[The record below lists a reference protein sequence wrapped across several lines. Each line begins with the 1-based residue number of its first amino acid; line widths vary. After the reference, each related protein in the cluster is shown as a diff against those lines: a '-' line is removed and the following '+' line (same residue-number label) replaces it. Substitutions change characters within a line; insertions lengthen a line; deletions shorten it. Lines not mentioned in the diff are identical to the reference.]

1 LIFGNDVI
9 SSVDCGYFLSGKVF
23 RWHSFVTNSRSNLMM
38 QNASKLNFFYQIT
51 SNNSVI
57 RELGDHEIGDQCYDY
72 ELCFLRDP
80 NNGFS
85 PIFTDI
91 GRGDNTSI

>member
-1 LIFGNDVI
+1 
-9 SSVDCGYFLSGKVF
+9 
-23 RWHSFVTNSRSNLMM
+23 MM
-38 QNASKLNFFYQIT
+38 QNASKLGFFYQIP

-91 GRGDNTSI
+91 GRGVTIQAHENTL